1 LVEASTIGIY
11 LIPKKKA
18 EGHMKFGMIGAGTES
33 RAIAGHALKAGH
45 DVVFSN
51 SRGPET
57 LGDLVDAFGPQASAG
72 TVAEAGAA
80 DFVILAVRWNRVR
93 EAVRNLPYREGRILI
108 DATNQ
113 WAAPP
118 PDFIVDQLEVG
129 GSELVAS
136 LVPGAHVIKAFNN
149 MYGPNL
155 ADDPITDSGR
165 RILFYAGDDQD
176 SKELFRSVVEG
187 FGFAPVDLGPLRM
200 GRLMQVDGPLTGLH
214 AIREFVPHPMPKTVD
229 NAVAPAEL
237 PAGTWTIDPAHS
249 SINFSVRHLMVSRV
263 RGTLGAFRG
272 DITISSEGTPSVSA
286 EIAVGSVNTGN
297 DERDVHLKSA
307 KFFDVEQYP
316 TATFVSTGVRADG
329 GGYVLEG
336 DFTLKG
342 ITRLISLALE
352 FNGISSGMGRGPVAG
367 FTASV
372 VLNRK
377 DFGIDINM
385 PLETGG
391 IVLGDKVTVTLDIE
405 ALKNA

>member
-1 LVEASTIGIY
+1 
-11 LIPKKKA
+11 
-18 EGHMKFGMIGAGTES
+18 MKFGMIGSGTLS
-33 RAIAGHALKAGH
+33 RAIAGHAIRDGH
-45 DVVFSN
+45 NVMFSN

-80 DFVILAVRWNRVR
+80 DFVILAVNWNRVR
-93 EAVRNLPYREGRILI
+93 DALSSLPYREGRILV

-118 PDFIVDQLEVG
+118 PDFIVDQLQVG

-136 LVPGAHVIKAFNN
+136 LAPGAHVIKAFDN
-149 MYGPNL
+149 MYAPKI
-155 ADDPITDSGR
+155 AAEPTTDTGR
-165 RILFYAGDDQD
+165 RILFYAGDDHD
-176 SKELFRSVVEG
+176 SKELFRAVVDG

-214 AIREFVPHPMPKTVD
+214 AIREPVRHPVPGTAK
-229 NAVAPAEL
+229 NQVAHAEL
-237 PAGTWTIDPAHS
+237 PTGTWTIDPAHS
-249 SINFSVRHLMVSRV
+249 SISFSVRHLMVTKV
-263 RGTLGAFRG
+263 RGSMGAFG
-272 DITISSEGTPSVSA
+272 GAITVPADGTPSVSA
-286 EIAVGSVNTGN
+286 EIAVGSVSTGN
-297 DERDVHLKSA
+297 DERDAHLKSA

-316 TATFVSTGVRADG
+316 TATFVSTAVWADG

-342 ITRLISLALE
+342 VTKPISLAME
-352 FNGISSGMGRGPVAG
+352 FNGTNPGMGRGEVAG
-367 FTASV
+367 FQASV

-391 IVLGDKVTVTLDIE
+391 VVLGDKVTVTLDIE
-405 ALKNA
+405 ALKQT

>member
-1 LVEASTIGIY
+1 
-11 LIPKKKA
+11 
-18 EGHMKFGMIGAGTES
+18 MKFGMIGAGRVS
-33 RAIAGHALKAGH
+33 RAIAGHAISAGH

-51 SRGPET
+51 SRGPES

-80 DFVILAVRWNRVR
+80 DLVVLAVNWDRVR
-93 EAVRNLPYREGRILI
+93 EAVRDLPYREGRILI

-136 LVPGAHVIKAFNN
+136 LVPGAHVIKAFDN
-149 MYGPNL
+149 MYAPKVA
-155 ADDPITDSGR
+155 ADPVTDTGR

-176 SKELFRSVVEG
+176 SKELFRSVVDG
-187 FGFAPVDLGPLRM
+187 FGFASVDLGPLRM

-214 AIREFVPHPMPKTVD
+214 AIRESVRHPVPGTAH
-229 NAVAPAEL
+229 NAVAPTEL

-249 SINFSVRHLMVSRV
+249 SISFSVRHLMVTKV
-263 RGTLGAFRG
+263 RGTLGTFSG
-272 DITISSEGTPSVSA
+272 EITVSGEGMSSVSA
-286 EIAVGSVNTGN
+286 EIAVGSVSTGN
-297 DERDVHLKSA
+297 DERDAHLRSA
-307 KFFDVEQYP
+307 KFFDVVQYP
-316 TATFVSTGVRADG
+316 TATFTSTGVWADG
-329 GGYVLEG
+329 VGYVLEG

-342 ITRLISLALE
+342 VSKPISLALE
-352 FNGISSGMGRGPVAG
+352 FNGTSPGMGRGAVAG
-367 FTASV
+367 FEASV

-391 IVLGDKVTVTLDIE
+391 VVLGDKVTVTLDIE
-405 ALKNA
+405 ALKKA